1 MNGGSSSSW
10 ESALTERIHFRGGY
24 QMKKYL
30 LPFLIVLLLVT
41 PSFAKVNAVVTLPW
55 IGSIAKEIGKDR
67 IEITTLI
74 KAGQDP
80 HFAEAKPSMILAARK
95 ADLLMYNGLE
105 LEIGYLPR
113 IIESSN
119 NPNIQPGGKGNLD
132 CSQFIT
138 PIEKPSSFD
147 RSMGDVHPLGNPHYH
162 FSPTNIL
169 KVAEGMTEAFSAVD
183 TGNAGFYRDN
193 LRLFKEKL
201 AEKRKQWS
209 ANTLKGRKYIAYHK
223 LFEYLAEEYGFR
235 IQGYIEPKPGIP
247 PSAGHLAD
255 MIVNI
260 KKTKPD
266 AIIATVVAGKKEVEA
281 LSLKTGVRAVVL
293 PHDVGA
299 TETSKDWFSLM
310 DEVLK
315 ALE

>member
-1 MNGGSSSSW
+1 
-10 ESALTERIHFRGGY
+10 
-24 QMKKYL
+24 MKKYL
-30 LPFLIVLLLVT
+30 FSLLMLFVFVT
-41 PSFAKVNAVVTLPW
+41 PSFAKVNTVATLPW

-74 KAGQDP
+74 KPGQDP

-119 NPNIQPGGKGNLD
+119 NPNIQPGKKGNLD

-162 FSPTNIL
+162 FSPKNIL
-169 KVAEGMTEAFSAVD
+169 KVAEGMANAFSEIDA
-183 TGNAGFYRDN
+183 GNTEFYRSN
-193 LRLFKEKL
+193 LQLFKDRLTE
-201 AEKRKQWS
+201 RQKQWS
-209 ANTLKGRKYIAYHK
+209 NKPLKGKKYVSYHK
-223 LFEYLAEEYGFR
+223 LLEYLAQEYGFQ

-247 PSAGHLAD
+247 PSAGYLSE
-255 MIVNI
+255 MIKSM
-260 KKTKPD
+260 KKTKPN
-266 AIIATVVAGKKEVEA
+266 AVLATDVAGKKEAEA

-299 TETSKDWFSLM
+299 TEAAKDWFSLI
-310 DEVLK
+310 DETLK
-315 ALE
+315 GLE